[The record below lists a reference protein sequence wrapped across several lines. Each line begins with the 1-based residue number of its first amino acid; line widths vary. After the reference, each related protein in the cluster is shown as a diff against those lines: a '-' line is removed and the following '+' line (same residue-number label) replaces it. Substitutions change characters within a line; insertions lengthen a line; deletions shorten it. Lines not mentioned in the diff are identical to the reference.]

1 MRAVVALSSSIS
13 SNFLGCRVG
22 RSGSTSCSDL
32 VRPPSAGAC
41 ASSSALFVPR
51 AGRRAS
57 VSTCQFAQPQ
67 RSQRQTRFSVVCC
80 SASPVS
86 EQASVKSGVDSME
99 LLAKAAVG
107 KPGQLGDC
115 PFTQRV
121 MLTLEEKHIKYDAT
135 YIDVSNKPQWF
146 LEANPEGKV
155 PVIKHEGK
163 WIADSDVITAL
174 LEDLY
179 PEPSLKV
186 PDEKK
191 SVGSS
196 IFGAFIG
203 HLKSKDSSDGTEAA
217 LLKVLVEFNEYLQQ
231 SGPFVNGEKIC
242 SVDLALAPKLFHMQV
257 ALGHYKQWTVPKE
270 VPEVS
275 SYMNALFSRESFL
288 KTKAKEEDVIKGW
301 EAKVLGA

>member
-1 MRAVVALSSSIS
+1 MASTVEHLGHYAHLKDGLRFESQQKLAFPDAPRLQLSETCLSQTDRHGGNSQQNPTPVVVRQ
-13 SNFLGCRVG
+13 GKVRRG
-22 RSGSTSCSDL
+22 R
-32 VRPPSAGAC
+32 
-41 ASSSALFVPR
+41 
-51 AGRRAS
+51 
-57 VSTCQFAQPQ
+57 
-67 RSQRQTRFSVVCC
+67 
-80 SASPVS
+80 
-86 EQASVKSGVDSME
+86 ASVKSGVDSME

-115 PFTQRV
+115 PFSQRV

>member
-13 SNFLGCRVG
+13 SNFLSSRVG
-22 RSGSTSCSDL
+22 LSGSASCSGL
-32 VRPPSAGAC
+32 VRPLSGGAG
-41 ASSSALFVPR
+41 ASSSTLFVPR
-51 AGRRAS
+51 VRRGGS
-57 VSTCQFAQPQ
+57 VRNCQYAQRQ
-67 RSQRQTRFSVVCC
+67 RSQGHRSSLVVCS

-99 LLAKAAVG
+99 VLVKAAVG
-107 KPGQLGDC
+107 NPAQLGDC
-115 PFTQRV
+115 PFSQRV
-121 MLTLEEKHIKYDAT
+121 LLTLEEKHIKYDAV

-163 WIADSDVITAL
+163 WVADSDVITAL
-174 LEDLY
+174 LEDLH

-186 PDEKK
+186 PDDKK
-191 SVGSS
+191 SAGAS
-196 IFGAFIG
+196 IWSAFIAY
-203 HLKSKDSSDGTEAA
+203 LKSKDSSDGTQMA
-217 LLKVLVEFNEYLQQ
+217 LLKELVEFNEYLQR

-242 SVDLALAPKLFHMQV
+242 SVDLALAPKLYHMQV
-257 ALGHYKQWTVPKE
+257 ALGYYKQWNVPKE

-275 SYMNALFSRESFL
+275 FYMNALFSRESFL
-288 KTKAKEEDVIKGW
+288 KTKAEEEVVIKGW